1 MNGVIEV
8 RESDFQATVL
18 NSDLPVLVDFH
29 APWCGP
35 CRALAP
41 ALEGIAKAYDGRL
54 KVVKVNI
61 DEAQRLAADHRVRAV
76 PTLMIFKDG
85 RLADTMVGL
94 PSAHTLKSK
103 LDAAAAPAG
112 QVACERSA

>member
-1 MNGVIEV
+1 MNGVTEIQEH
-8 RESDFQATVL
+8 DFQGEVL
-18 NSDLPVLVDFH
+18 NAEIPVLVDFH

-41 ALEGIAKAYDGRL
+41 ALEGIAKTYAGRL

-61 DEAQRLAADHRVRAV
+61 DEAQQLASAQGVRAV

-85 RLADTMVGL
+85 KLADTMVGL
-94 PSAHTLKSK
+94 PPAQTLKSK
-103 LDAAAAPAG
+103 LDAAAAPVG
-112 QVACERSA
+112 FGVCACKA